1 MPQSEATGRPLELFS
16 TPSQLKHS
24 NVRISKFN
32 WPELHTSIIGA
43 RQFAQGCTSILLDV
57 KQNSGSGAGMSLSF
71 DRSEPDRSCRR
82 LKPLDY
88 EFSRTDDA
96 SERIPVSRDLAA
108 AAINPHRLA
117 AFAWTVVRDAGSAS
131 GRSCDLAALDH
142 VCMRSSDAFVGLLLS
157 RRWRS
162 ERRREQ

>member
-1 MPQSEATGRPLELFS
+1 M
-16 TPSQLKHS
+16 
-24 NVRISKFN
+24 
-32 WPELHTSIIGA
+32 
-43 RQFAQGCTSILLDV
+43 LLDV
-57 KQNSGSGAGMSLSF
+57 KQNSGSGAGMSLCF

-88 EFSRTDDA
+88 EFISTGDA

-117 AFAWTVVRDAGSAS
+117 AFAWAVVRHAGSAP
-131 GRSCDLAALDH
+131 GRSCDLTALNH

-162 ERRREQ
+162 ERQRKQ